1 MIQNLQ
7 LEVTQTILNH
17 HNMPEVSYKDI
28 DGKDLIPIGITL
40 YGTAP
45 ATAANYDVFFIAD
58 RAYEIYQ
65 VSEVHRV
72 LGTSAGAVTVNV
84 ERLSGTEALD
94 AGDTVC
100 VTAFDLKSTINTVV
114 KKRTTDLQ
122 NRVLA
127 IGDRLALKDTG
138 TLTAVAGLTVRLLLK
153 PIGKG
158 DYI

>member
-1 MIQNLQ
+1 
-7 LEVTQTILNH
+7 
-17 HNMPEVSYKDI
+17 MPETEYKDI
-28 DGKDLIPIGITL
+28 RGKDLIPIGITL

-58 RAYEIYQ
+58 RPYEVYQ
-65 VSEVHRV
+65 ISEVHRV
-72 LGTSAGAVTVNV
+72 LGTDGGAVTVNV

-94 AGDTVC
+94 AGDTIC
-100 VTAFDLKSTINTVV
+100 VSAFNLKSTINTVV
-114 KKRTTDLQ
+114 TKKTTDLQ

-127 IGDRLALKDTG
+127 IGDRLALKDSG

-153 PIGKG
+153 PLGKG